1 MLAGDIR
8 LYKLNMR
15 RRLLIFDGLL
25 LVERIPLAAEGC
37 ESFDRL
43 TRSILVATS
52 FAGLIH
58 RCDILMRA
66 AHRRRLV
73 SLSRNQCNTQ
83 SLGANTLFM
92 LV

>member
-8 LYKLNMR
+8 LHKLNMR

-66 AHRRRLV
+66 AHR
-73 SLSRNQCNTQ
+73 
-83 SLGANTLFM
+83 
-92 LV
+92 